1 MINYQTFDTWW
12 WPYVFI
18 AIAGWLATDI
28 WRWLGV
34 LVGNRLAQDSAA
46 LTWVRAV
53 ATALLAAVIAKLILY
68 PVGELQNV
76 PVIVR
81 LVAVGVGFAA
91 FLMTGKRIWVGI
103 AVALSLLFGGQLLL
117 GPAAG

>member
-1 MINYQTFDTWW
+1 MSGYAAFDAWW

-18 AIAGWLATDI
+18 AVAGWLATDI

-34 LVGNRLAQDSAA
+34 LIGNRLKQDSAL

-68 PVGELQNV
+68 PTGELNNV
-76 PVIVR
+76 PMALR
-81 LVAVGVGFAA
+81 LLAVSVGFAA
-91 FLMTGKRIWVGI
+91 FLLSGKRIWIGI
-103 AVALSLLFGGQLLL
+103 AVALGLLIGGQLLL
-117 GPAAG
+117 G